1 MEIEKFLE
9 DLKSGKAITGG
20 SHEHELMHYLAEDAM
35 LKTAQLNNS

>member
-20 SHEHELMHYLAEDAM
+20 SHEHEMM
-35 LKTAQLNNS
+35 QKMRC

>member
-20 SHEHELMHYLAEDAM
+20 SHEHELMFLLIAAVIF
-35 LKTAQLNNS
+35 KTMVEFI